1 MSGRG
6 NRTRGR
12 RQAECTVD
20 DLLRRIAPVMCV
32 LPLLLALV
40 GVTPHFASGQE
51 TTVTGLV
58 GESVRLPCDVDVKR
72 CGNVYF
78 ITWTKN
84 VSDVWKRIYLYSN
97 DVEKPLQELANPD
110 RADFFLR
117 NSTAQLEIF
126 PLRLADEGQ
135 YKCDVTYVRGKCPS
149 LSYANLITLAK
160 PSLPSVELKGAPLSP
175 GATVGPLQEGD
186 VLSLTCRTQG
196 GKPPPKVAWFKGD
209 VQLSAQLQES
219 KGERGAGDVAATF
232 ATALSR
238 QDLGS
243 RFECTAVNE
252 ALETPLRAW
261 VELDLHVKPL
271 ELEMDSPSMPT
282 KAGTALQVKCVISGA
297 RPAAEAT
304 WFNGTERMKHQPQ
317 PHVESLG
324 DGTFRTISTLEVVLT
339 RHDHEG
345 SFTCKGSNPVLQ
357 SAGLRP
363 LERTVDLLVQYP
375 PEVKIEHSRVGV
387 VKEGGHVVL
396 HCSYTAN
403 PRMILDMRWF
413 KDDAPLRF
421 DQDERLEPSNPG
433 LPTLTIRE
441 LTRKDRGRYACG
453 LRNDVGWG
461 NSSNVAHLDILYSPT
476 VSAVVSP
483 PFLEEGYGTRVTLS
497 CNVLEGNPG
506 SLRRVRWHRDG
517 ELLNETTERVIVWMD
532 VMRNFTGNYSCQGEN
547 DAGWGPVSDT
557 QELAVFYPPG
567 PASVVHASE
576 YAVKGKSTTLS
587 CAVED
592 PGLPSATHY
601 RWEFEGALIATAT
614 GPTLETEPGSLTSR
628 GKYSCA
634 AVNDVGAGPSGDYE
648 LPVLAPP
655 SFIDRLPAVHGA
667 LQNSTDVSLWCR
679 VECEPACVIEW
690 LRAGDNIDYNPQF
703 GIQTTPHPEE
713 PARNHFASVVS
724 TLKFN
729 MSLWPGGVLDRN
741 MDNTTFTCRSSGNLV
756 GRGISSTT
764 HFEVE
769 YPPEDIEVSIGHL
782 KVFEGNVPD
791 QISCSASSKPASKYM
806 WMYNDQVISDSPML
820 VMNYSLARER
830 SGNYTCVASNRH
842 GSASVNAYIDVI
854 YPPSCVLY
862 TSKNEEGQLTIICE
876 VNANPAQVN
885 ITWMLG
891 NETLEE
897 HIYTEGLRSIYTVPD
912 SAVPDYYGLY
922 LCQPNNT
929 LGVSECEYRVNG
941 PGGVSNQVYLDDE
954 QVMMITGIAG
964 LIVLIFIIIIVILVL
979 IMKRR
984 RKRDVSSPVKAKT
997 KGAAVEPV
1005 YQNVDGKTENGPP
1018 PLGSNDAENR
1028 ATYENMPFHPQRNPK
1043 GCPSTTSTVTTDSTA
1058 TTSVSDT
1065 ASVPTSSSSK
1075 GRASP
1080 VPSQREERRLPQYVN
1095 VLPRS
1100 FAEDPVLASINGV
1113 GLPPPRPRSTKPP
1126 SHVLLPLTR
1135 GAPTGSLGRS
1145 RSATPA
1151 SGRLDLRNGVRS
1163 VTPSSMRSDFRNGVR
1178 NGALLAGG
1186 GAASGVTKPPTAGE
1200 GHRVPDNGIAVVAVP
1215 KASTPKMHLLRTNHR
1230 EGVVYADLALLN
1242 NAHKPVMTSRREGP
1256 PTEYAT
1262 LKFHQT
1268 LDNAA
1273 AALQARY
1280 Q

>member
-1 MSGRG
+1 MTVAAGRQK
-6 NRTRGR
+6 RTGGPGVP
-12 RQAECTVD
+12 APHSY
-20 DLLRRIAPVMCV
+20 LRIRVVMCV
-32 LPLLLALV
+32 LLPLALV
-40 GVTPHFASGQE
+40 GVSPDFATGQE
-51 TTVTGLV
+51 TTVTGVV
-58 GESVRLPCDVDVKR
+58 GQVAKLPCDVDVHR

-110 RADFFLR
+110 RADFFLNESR
-117 NSTAQLEIF
+117 AQLHIK
-126 PLRLADEGQ
+126 PVRLADEGQ

-149 LSYANLITLAK
+149 LSYANLITVAEASE
-160 PSLPSVELKGAPLSP
+160 PVIDLKGNALET

-186 VLSLTCRTQG
+186 VLSLSCKTFG
-196 GKPPPKVAWFKGD
+196 GKPPPKVIWYKND
-209 VQLSAQLQES
+209 LQLSAKVDEIRT
-219 KGERGAGDVAATF
+219 EHGAGDVTATF
-232 ATALSR
+232 ATELNR

-243 RFECTAVNE
+243 KFECTVGNGATSV
-252 ALETPLRAW
+252 LKRSW

-271 ELEMDSPSMPT
+271 ELDMESPSMPT
-282 KAGTALQVKCVISGA
+282 RAGTALHVKCIISGA
-297 RPAAEAT
+297 RPAAEAVWYNRT
-304 WFNGTERMKHQPQ
+304 DRMRHQPQ
-317 PHVESLG
+317 PAVEPLG
-324 DGTFRTISTLEVVLT
+324 DGTFRTTSTLEVVLS

-357 SAGLRP
+357 SSGEPP
-363 LERTVDLLVQYP
+363 LERTVDLHVQYP
-375 PEVKIEHSRVGV
+375 PEVKIERSRGGV

-403 PRMILDMRWF
+403 PRSITLMRWF
-413 KDDAPLRF
+413 KDDALLNVEEN
-421 DQDERLEPSNPG
+421 ERLDKSNPG
-433 LPTLTIRE
+433 LPTLTIQN
-441 LTRKDRGRYACG
+441 LTRRDRGRYGCG
-453 LRNDVGWG
+453 LLNEIGWG
-461 NSSNVAHLDILYSPT
+461 NSTNVAHLDVLYSPT
-476 VSAVVSP
+476 VAAVVSP

-547 DAGWGPVSDT
+547 DAGWGPISDT

-567 PASVVHASE
+567 SASVVRASE

-587 CAVED
+587 CVVED
-592 PGLPSATHY
+592 PGLPPATHY
-601 RWEFEGALIATAT
+601 RWEFEGELITTAT
-614 GPTLETEPGSLTSR
+614 GASLVTEPGSLLSR
-628 GKYSCA
+628 GRYSCA

-655 SFIDRLPAVHGA
+655 EFIDHLAKTHGA
-667 LQNSTDVSLWCR
+667 LQNATDVSLSCR
-679 VECEPACVIEW
+679 VECEPTCVIEW
-690 LRAGDNIDYNPQF
+690 LRAGETIDYNPQF
-703 GIQTTPHPEE
+703 SIQTTPHPEE
-713 PARNHFASVVS
+713 PAKNYFASVVS

-756 GRGISSTT
+756 GRGVSSTT

-769 YPPEDIEVSIGHL
+769 YPPEDIEVSIAHL
-782 KVFEGNVPD
+782 KVFERSVPE
-791 QISCSASSKPASKYM
+791 QIMCSASSKPPSKYM
-806 WMYNDQVISDSPML
+806 WMYNDQVISDSPL
-820 VMNYSLARER
+820 LLMNYSLGRER

-842 GSASVNAYIDVI
+842 GSASVNTYIDVI

-862 TSKNEEGQLTIICE
+862 TSKNEDGQVTLICE
-876 VNANPAQVN
+876 VDANPAQVN

-897 HIYTEGLRSIYTVPD
+897 NIYTEGMRSIYTVPD
-912 SAVPDYYGLY
+912 SSIPDYYGLY

-929 LGVSECEYRVNG
+929 LGMFECEYRVNG
-941 PGGVSNQVYLDDE
+941 PGDAFNHVYLDDE

-984 RKRDVSSPVKAKT
+984 RKRDLSSPVKAKT
-997 KGAAVEPV
+997 KAAGEPV
-1005 YQNVDGKTENGPP
+1005 YQNVEGKVENGPP
-1018 PLGSNDAENR
+1018 PLGNSEAENR
-1028 ATYENMPFHPQRNPK
+1028 ATYENMPFHSQRNPK
-1043 GCPSTTSTVTTDSTA
+1043 GV
-1058 TTSVSDT
+1058 
-1065 ASVPTSSSSK
+1065 
-1075 GRASP
+1075 
-1080 VPSQREERRLPQYVN
+1080 
-1095 VLPRS
+1095 
-1100 FAEDPVLASINGV
+1100 
-1113 GLPPPRPRSTKPP
+1113 
-1126 SHVLLPLTR
+1126 
-1135 GAPTGSLGRS
+1135 
-1145 RSATPA
+1145 
-1151 SGRLDLRNGVRS
+1151 
-1163 VTPSSMRSDFRNGVR
+1163 
-1178 NGALLAGG
+1178 
-1186 GAASGVTKPPTAGE
+1186 
-1200 GHRVPDNGIAVVAVP
+1200 
-1215 KASTPKMHLLRTNHR
+1215 HLLRTNHR

-1242 NAHKPVMTSRREGP
+1242 NAHKSVMSSRREGP

>member
-1 MSGRG
+1 
-6 NRTRGR
+6 
-12 RQAECTVD
+12 
-20 DLLRRIAPVMCV
+20 
-32 LPLLLALV
+32 
-40 GVTPHFASGQE
+40 QE

-557 QELAVFYPPG
+557 QELAVFCESPHPLPLLFAFLQKGRLRFSHHESNGFRKKVIVMQSYSG
-567 PASVVHASE
+567 RQDTSYINMVTSE
-576 YAVKGKSTTLS
+576 SLQFKFVFYLLLLVNEYLRCLKG
-587 CAVED
+587 V
-592 PGLPSATHY
+592 
-601 RWEFEGALIATAT
+601 
-614 GPTLETEPGSLTSR
+614 
-628 GKYSCA
+628 A
-634 AVNDVGAGPSGDYE
+634 AFRA
-648 LPVLAPP
+648 APP

-912 SAVPDYYGLY
+912 SSVPDYYGLY

-984 RKRDVSSPVKAKT
+984 RKR
-997 KGAAVEPV
+997 
-1005 YQNVDGKTENGPP
+1005 
-1018 PLGSNDAENR
+1018 
-1028 ATYENMPFHPQRNPK
+1028 
-1043 GCPSTTSTVTTDSTA
+1043 
-1058 TTSVSDT
+1058 
-1065 ASVPTSSSSK
+1065 
-1075 GRASP
+1075 
-1080 VPSQREERRLPQYVN
+1080 
-1095 VLPRS
+1095 
-1100 FAEDPVLASINGV
+1100 
-1113 GLPPPRPRSTKPP
+1113 
-1126 SHVLLPLTR
+1126 
-1135 GAPTGSLGRS
+1135 
-1145 RSATPA
+1145 
-1151 SGRLDLRNGVRS
+1151 
-1163 VTPSSMRSDFRNGVR
+1163 
-1178 NGALLAGG
+1178 
-1186 GAASGVTKPPTAGE
+1186 GE
-1200 GHRVPDNGIAVVAVP
+1200 
-1215 KASTPKMHLLRTNHR
+1215 
-1230 EGVVYADLALLN
+1230 
-1242 NAHKPVMTSRREGP
+1242 
-1256 PTEYAT
+1256 
-1262 LKFHQT
+1262 
-1268 LDNAA
+1268 
-1273 AALQARY
+1273 
-1280 Q
+1280 